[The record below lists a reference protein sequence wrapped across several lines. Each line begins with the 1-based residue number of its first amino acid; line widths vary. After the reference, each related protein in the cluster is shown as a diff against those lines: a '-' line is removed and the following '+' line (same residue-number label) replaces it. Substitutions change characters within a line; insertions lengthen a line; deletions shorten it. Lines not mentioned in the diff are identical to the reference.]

1 MIVMR
6 KKSIFKASFEESL
19 NLEDDGFKKLQ
30 QEQHEKT
37 VKFFAKGKPSIWFII
52 RSFIMAIIF
61 PVGFNFIVLVFSL
74 IFHDDSENLPVSIA
88 EPPTLTVNVYLLL
101 FIWIVL
107 VLLGKIVNKNFLFPY
122 RYQFHAYLFMNWF
135 QLELNLLVIDFLI
148 PNLSFLGVLSIYSF
162 ICVFICFLT
171 SYEFRNINKLLF
183 GVVSSPRL
191 IDKVAN
197 KISVYGMGILGLAV
211 IINFILKSFSVK
223 LSTSMESFGLLLIWF
238 IGNIFV
244 ITIDIL
250 IGFPYFLEGYYK
262 WKYPEEYREWEGKSL
277 EEWYGKR
284 YLKKHPELLK
294 KGLHNN

>member
-1 MIVMR
+1 M
-6 KKSIFKASFEESL
+6 
-19 NLEDDGFKKLQ
+19 
-30 QEQHEKT
+30 
-37 VKFFAKGKPSIWFII
+37 
-52 RSFIMAIIF
+52 
-61 PVGFNFIVLVFSL
+61 
-74 IFHDDSENLPVSIA
+74 
-88 EPPTLTVNVYLLL
+88 
-101 FIWIVL
+101 
-107 VLLGKIVNKNFLFPY
+107 
-122 RYQFHAYLFMNWF
+122 
-135 QLELNLLVIDFLI
+135 
-148 PNLSFLGVLSIYSF
+148 
-162 ICVFICFLT
+162 
-171 SYEFRNINKLLF
+171 F

-262 WKYPEEYREWEGKSL
+262 WKYPENYREWEGKSL

-294 KGLHNN
+294 KDLQ